1 MKPKKIDELS
11 NNELIIYKKELS
23 DEFEATKGKIDRLC
37 EELQKIEKEYNKVD
51 NELKIRGKNLY

>member
-1 MKPKKIDELS
+1 MKNCLLTELS

-23 DEFEATKGKIDRLC
+23 DEYEATKSKIDRLC
-37 EELQKIEKEYNKVD
+37 DELQKIEKEYNKVD